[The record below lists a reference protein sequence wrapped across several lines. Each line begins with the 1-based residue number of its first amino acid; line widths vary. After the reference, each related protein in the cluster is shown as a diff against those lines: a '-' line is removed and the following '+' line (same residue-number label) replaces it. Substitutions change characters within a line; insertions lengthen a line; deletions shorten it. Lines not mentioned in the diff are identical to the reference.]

1 MKTGSLRARVILTT
15 LALLAIVLAG
25 VVTAV
30 TLAYRAKLDG
40 DLHSRL
46 AKAGAA
52 VERAGSA
59 GQAKRLLPG
68 LALEG
73 IAIRIKPPAGGEAPA
88 TGPAKTSSTIQA
100 RGSLLFSTRPS
111 PTERRSPS
119 PPAAQTSTTQSP
131 TCFSS
136 SSWSRPPRSCSPPAR
151 PPRHSH
157 RSPPLSAVIQT
168 ATRIAHGDSK
178 LRLEPSRTDT
188 ELGSL
193 AQAFD
198 QMVDALEKAIEEARA
213 SDAATRRFLADA
225 SHELRTPI
233 AALQAS
239 VETLLREQPERPERD
254 RLEAAVARESERLGR
269 LVDDL
274 LGLARLEAHPTR
286 TPVDLATIVRPLIE
300 DAHTRAPG
308 AAITLSADNDTT
320 VRGDPDALER
330 VLRNLIDN
338 ALAAIQPTGVI
349 EVQLQR
355 CNGYVQARVADDGP
369 GGTRTSTRT
378 HLRALRSTRLH
389 QTRPR
394 PRPRHRPP
402 HRRATPR
409 RPHLRPHAERSQL
422 HPRLPR
428 SPDSMGSSE
437 LERFLERSGGHVT
450 AEASAVFTDRIGFL
464 SSTGD

>member
-15 LALLAIVLAG
+15 LALLAIVLAS

-59 GQAKRLLPG
+59 GAAKRLLPG

-73 IAIRIKPPAGGEAPA
+73 IAIRIRPPAA
-88 TGPAKTSSTIQA
+88 TETPTTARTKTGSTIQTH
-100 RGSLLFSTRPS
+100 GSLLVLEDVLPDRTQVSFSASRASIDRAVTSLLLVELVVAGSALALATFLVLHGTRTALS
-111 PTERRSPS
+111 
-119 PPAAQTSTTQSP
+119 
-131 TCFSS
+131 
-136 SSWSRPPRSCSPPAR
+136 
-151 PPRHSH
+151 
-157 RSPPLSAVIQT
+157 PLSAVIET

-178 LRLEPSRTDT
+178 LRLKPSRTDT

-198 QMVDALEKAIEEARA
+198 EMLDALEAAIEEARA

-254 RLEAAVARESERLGR
+254 RLEAAVARDSERVGR
-269 LVDDL
+269 LVNDL
-274 LGLARLEAHPTR
+274 LGLARLEGHPTR
-286 TPVDLATIVRPLIE
+286 TTVDLATIARPLVE
-300 DAHTRAPG
+300 DAHTRAPH
-308 AAITLSADNDTT
+308 ATITLNADNDAT
-320 VRGDPDALER
+320 VRGDPDGLER

-338 ALAAIQPTGVI
+338 ALAAIQPTGRI
-349 EVQLQR
+349 DVQLR
-355 CNGYVQARVADDGP
+355 RLNGYVQAHVVDDGP
-369 GGTRTSTRT
+369 GVPEHQRQRIFERFVRLDQSKPG
-378 HLRALRSTRLH
+378 HGLGLAIALRIAQQHHGDLSCD
-389 QTRPR
+389 P
-394 PRPRHRPP
+394 
-402 HRRATPR
+402 TPNGASFT
-409 RPHLRPHAERSQL
+409 L
-422 HPRLPR
+422 RLP
-428 SPDSMGSSE
+428 
-437 LERFLERSGGHVT
+437 T
-450 AEASAVFTDRIGFL
+450 
-464 SSTGD
+464 

>member
-1 MKTGSLRARVILTT
+1 MKTGSLRARVIITT

-46 AKAGAA
+46 TTAGAA

-73 IAIRIKPPAGGEAPA
+73 IAIRIKPPAGAQAPAAPA
-88 TGPAKTSSTIQA
+88 TTGSTIRA
-100 RGSLLFSTRPS
+100 RGSLLILDEILPDSTKVSFSASRASIDHAVTNLLLVELLVAAAALVLAALLVLQGTR
-111 PTERRSPS
+111 TALR
-119 PPAAQTSTTQSP
+119 
-131 TCFSS
+131 
-136 SSWSRPPRSCSPPAR
+136 
-151 PPRHSH
+151 
-157 RSPPLSAVIQT
+157 PLSAVIET

-178 LRLEPSRTDT
+178 LRLNPSRVDT

-198 QMVDALEKAIEEARA
+198 QMVDALETAVEEARA
-213 SDAATRRFLADA
+213 SEAATRRFLADA

-254 RLEAAVARESERLGR
+254 RLEAAVARDSDRLGR

-286 TPVDLATIVRPLIE
+286 TRVDLATVARPLVE
-300 DAHTRAPG
+300 DARTRSPRAE
-308 AAITLSADNDTT
+308 ISLSVDADAT
-320 VRGDPDALER
+320 VRGDTDALER

-338 ALAAIQPTGVI
+338 ALAAIEPTGRVD
-349 EVQLQR
+349 VHLR
-355 CNGYVQARVADDGP
+355 RLNGYVQVCVADDGP
-369 GGTRTSTRT
+369 GVPEDQRQRIF
-378 HLRALRSTRLH
+378 
-389 QTRPR
+389 
-394 PRPRHRPP
+394 
-402 HRRATPR
+402 
-409 RPHLRPHAERSQL
+409 
-422 HPRLPR
+422 
-428 SPDSMGSSE
+428 
-437 LERFLERSGGHVT
+437 ERFVRLDPGKPGHGLGLAIAHRIAHQHDGDLT
-450 AEASAVFTDRIGFL
+450 CDPITNGASFTLRIPAEL
-464 SSTGD
+464 

>member
-15 LALLAIVLAG
+15 LALLTIVLAS

-73 IAIRIKPPAGGEAPA
+73 IAIRITPPALGEPPA
-88 TGPAKTSSTIQA
+88 ANRAKTSPTIQA
-100 RGSLLFSTRPS
+100 RGSLLALDEALPDGTKVSFTASRASIDHAVTNLLLVELLVAAAALALATLLVLQGTR
-111 PTERRSPS
+111 TALR
-119 PPAAQTSTTQSP
+119 
-131 TCFSS
+131 
-136 SSWSRPPRSCSPPAR
+136 
-151 PPRHSH
+151 
-157 RSPPLSAVIQT
+157 PLSAVIET

-225 SHELRTPI
+225 SHELRTPV

-274 LGLARLEAHPTR
+274 LGLARLEAHPNR
-286 TPVDLATIVRPLIE
+286 EPADLAAIALPLVQ
-300 DAHTRAPG
+300 DARGRAPQ
-308 AAITLSADNDTT
+308 ATITLNTNNDAS
-320 VRGDPDALER
+320 VNGDPDALER

-355 CNGYVQARVADDGP
+355 RNGWVETRVTDDGP
-369 GGTRTSTRT
+369 GVPEPQRERIFE
-378 HLRALRSTRLH
+378 RFVRLDPSKPGH
-389 QTRPR
+389 GLGLAIA
-394 PRPRHRPP
+394 
-402 HRRATPR
+402 RRIAQQHHGDLTCDTTPR
-409 RPHLRPHAERSQL
+409 GASFTLRIPAE
-422 HPRLPR
+422 P
-428 SPDSMGSSE
+428 
-437 LERFLERSGGHVT
+437 
-450 AEASAVFTDRIGFL
+450 
-464 SSTGD
+464 